1 MPKVLVSG
9 LKPSGRLH
17 LGNYL
22 GMLKQ
27 AVALEEKPYRR
38 FYFIADYHSLTLKY
52 KTSEK
57 AKEIFEMAVD
67 ALAAGLDPRKS
78 TIFIQSHI
86 EAHANLAWIFNN
98 ITSVGE
104 LTRMIEYKEKLA
116 QGQVPNAG
124 LLDYPALMAA
134 DILVFKGEVVPA

>member
-22 GMLKQ
+22 GMLRQ

-52 KTSEK
+52 RASEK

-67 ALAAGLDPRKS
+67 ALAAGLNPRKS

-86 EAHANLAWIFNN
+86 EAHTNLTWVF
-98 ITSVGE
+98 
-104 LTRMIEYKEKLA
+104 YKINSL
-116 QGQVPNAG
+116 
-124 LLDYPALMAA
+124 
-134 DILVFKGEVVPA
+134 GEVSRMVE